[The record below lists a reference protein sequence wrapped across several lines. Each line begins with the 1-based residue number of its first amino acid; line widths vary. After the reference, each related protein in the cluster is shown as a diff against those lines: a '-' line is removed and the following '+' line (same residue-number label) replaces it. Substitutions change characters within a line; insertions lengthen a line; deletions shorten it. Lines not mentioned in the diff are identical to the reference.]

1 MLNTNKVRLMTK
13 LALYETKEGK
23 EDIRLSKY
31 YKNDYVRY
39 QVIKSIISATVG
51 YGLILLLIFIYK
63 SENLIRNAVTLNYK
77 VIGTYILGIYIIVIA
92 IYGLGAL
99 AGYSIKYDM
108 SRKKLSRYYKL
119 LKRLNKIY
127 NEETPES

>member
-31 YKNDYVRY
+31 YKSDYVRY
-39 QVIKSIISATVG
+39 QVIKSIICATFG

-63 SENLIRNAVTLNYK
+63 SENLIRNAVNLNYK
-77 VIGTYILGIYIIVIA
+77 AIGTNILGIYIIVIA

-99 AGYSIKYDM
+99 AGYSIKYDL

>member
-1 MLNTNKVRLMTK
+1 MINTNKVKLMTK

-31 YKNDYVRY
+31 YKTDYVRY
-39 QVIKSIISATVG
+39 QVIKSMISATIG
-51 YGLILLLIFIYK
+51 YALILLLLFIYK
-63 SENLIRNAVTLNYK
+63 AEYLIKKAVTLDYK
-77 VIGTYILGIYIIVIA
+77 TIGTYVLGIYIIVIA
-92 IYGLGAL
+92 LYGLGSSLGYAL
-99 AGYSIKYDM
+99 KYDI

-127 NEETPES
+127 NDETPES

>member
-31 YKNDYVRY
+31 YKTDYVRF
-39 QVIKSIISATVG
+39 QVIKSIICATIG
-51 YGLILLLIFIYK
+51 YAFILFLLFIYK
-63 SENLIRNAVTLNYK
+63 AEYIIRKAVTLDYK
-77 VIGTYILGIYIIVIA
+77 TIGIYILGIYIIVIA
-92 IYGLGAL
+92 LYGLGSS
-99 AGYSIKYDM
+99 AGYAIKYDL

-127 NEETPES
+127 NEETPEA